1 MFASLIVLVAA
12 NGWTF
17 VFITAKHGTGKDR
30 AKWAKEGPVQDMPKL
45 GGNLATLGER
55 YLNISMNF

>member
-45 GGNLATLGER
+45 GVIWLHWGKG
-55 YLNISMNF
+55 IFI